1 MDPLDTNAT
10 KTPLAPN
17 GERDKYIR
25 TFASDMEI
33 YQRGG
38 TPGLAPL
45 KTPSPLTAEVPT
57 TPRAVPD
64 VSIDVEQ
71 KPTPVVAPPAPPTEA
86 REQFPLTPEPGFML
100 PSIMSRER
108 RDSNSSPAPLK
119 TYLEDFRAHMKDTH
133 ASTMSILAAEQDAG
147 PKRSEPLPELPQDTS
162 KNRWYIGGGVALL
175 IVSSVGVYLAYGHY
189 LSSLLPVLVAPGPAT
204 PIFVDNR
211 DTVSGT
217 GIVLMQEIKK
227 SIDTPLALGTVR
239 LLTHDSAT
247 SSVFMLLKVSAPGNL
262 TRNIS
267 ALGSMAGIVHTD
279 AGQGPFFI
287 LEVGSFSST
296 FSGMLAWE
304 PMMQTALATI
314 FPLYPA
320 AVIPTA
326 TTSVATTT
334 ATTTPARTQA
344 TTTVAST
351 TARVATSSL
360 PVPSMKEGFRD
371 EMVSNHDVRVYRDG
385 QGRSILL
392 YGYADQSTLI
402 IARDPLAFAE
412 LLSRLA
418 TSHAL

>member
-1 MDPLDTNAT
+1 
-10 KTPLAPN
+10 
-17 GERDKYIR
+17 
-25 TFASDMEI
+25 
-33 YQRGG
+33 
-38 TPGLAPL
+38 
-45 KTPSPLTAEVPT
+45 
-57 TPRAVPD
+57 
-64 VSIDVEQ
+64 
-71 KPTPVVAPPAPPTEA
+71 
-86 REQFPLTPEPGFML
+86 
-100 PSIMSRER
+100 
-108 RDSNSSPAPLK
+108 
-119 TYLEDFRAHMKDTH
+119 
-133 ASTMSILAAEQDAG
+133 
-147 PKRSEPLPELPQDTS
+147 
-162 KNRWYIGGGVALL
+162 
-175 IVSSVGVYLAYGHY
+175 
-189 LSSLLPVLVAPGPAT
+189 
-204 PIFVDNR
+204 
-211 DTVSGT
+211 
-217 GIVLMQEIKK
+217 MQEIKK

-287 LEVGSFSST
+287 LEVDSFSST

-304 PMMQTALATI
+304 PMMQTTLATI

-360 PVPSMKEGFRD
+360 PVPPVPSMKEGFRD